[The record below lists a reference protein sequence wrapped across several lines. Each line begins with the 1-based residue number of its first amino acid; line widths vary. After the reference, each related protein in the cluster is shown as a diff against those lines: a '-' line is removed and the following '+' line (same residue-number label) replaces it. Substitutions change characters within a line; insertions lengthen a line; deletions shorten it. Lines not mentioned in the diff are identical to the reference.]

1 MSTSIAANAMSDGD
15 KRQAREVAF
24 EYAVGDATS
33 TRTSRVA
40 SGHHIRWVGGSTK
53 ARVLFT
59 VPQSCVLGCACRS
72 PLTPLWWRKPG
83 G

>member
-40 SGHHIRWVGGSTK
+40 SGHHVRWVGGVPR
-53 ARVLFT
+53 RVF
-59 VPQSCVLGCACRS
+59 CS
-72 PLTPLWWRKPG
+72 PFFRVVC
-83 G
+83 

>member
-40 SGHHIRWVGGSTK
+40 SGHHIGWVGGYRGVCFVHSSSELCSAVRTE
-53 ARVLFT
+53 VH
-59 VPQSCVLGCACRS
+59 
-72 PLTPLWWRKPG
+72 
-83 G
+83 